1 MVYRLLNGRQH
12 PKSSHKGSIF
22 TGGKSQVLK
31 QMTTKSLS
39 QKKSTPENY
48 LFVRGERWNIIYTS
62 GTGSFRSVQWNK
74 VSEWHF
80 WTRGRFMNGKEHWTP
95 KLVMIHVS
103 ICGAPLQPVAGNWH
117 AVSQEEE
124 TGPPGLT
131 LLTLCFLELETKVSR
146 GFPKISQSQ
155 RRPLQG
161 LSSGWAPFSAFTFK
175 TLLRHQAETHCMI
188 SRCVS

>member
-1 MVYRLLNGRQH
+1 
-12 PKSSHKGSIF
+12 
-22 TGGKSQVLK
+22 
-31 QMTTKSLS
+31 MTTKSLS

-48 LFVRGERWNIIYTS
+48 LFVRGERWNIRYTS

-131 LLTLCFLELETKVSR
+131 LLTLCYCQVSRLELETKVRRS
-146 GFPKISQSQ
+146 FPKISQSW
-155 RRPLQG
+155 REG
-161 LSSGWAPFSAFTFK
+161 AFTFM
-175 TLLRHQAETHCMI
+175 TLSRHYAKQALTPW
-188 SRCVS
+188 